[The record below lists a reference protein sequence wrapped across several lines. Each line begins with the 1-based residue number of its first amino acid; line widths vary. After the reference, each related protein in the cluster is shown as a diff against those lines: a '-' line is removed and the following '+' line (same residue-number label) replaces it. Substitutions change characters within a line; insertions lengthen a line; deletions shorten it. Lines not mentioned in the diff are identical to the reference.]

1 MVIRFFL
8 SCLLVLSSAAAF
20 AQTAPPAA
28 PGAAPPITV
37 PNTPISLINQS
48 DSWRFEVIAADHYRW
63 IGQVEMQVGPQMK
76 FSADQIDVFTDPNLR
91 LVASGN
97 VVFTNPEGRLSA
109 ESVEFNVVE
118 GTGVFEQAAGI
129 MTLGPKVD
137 RSLFAGQDPDVYF
150 YGERIEKVSQRSYRV
165 TRGGFTTC
173 VQPTPRWEITSGSV
187 VLNLNDYA
195 VARNMVLRVKGVPL
209 MYLPLIYYPIKS
221 DERATGFLLP
231 TYGNSTLRGQTVSNA
246 FFWALGRSQDVSF
259 FHDWFTNTGQGVGA
273 EYRYV
278 AGQESYGNVRY
289 YRLAQ
294 HQAEF
299 RQGGT
304 VAVLPSQTSYQI
316 IGNGN
321 QALGTAVRLHERVD
335 YASDLVTKQLY
346 QQNVY
351 QASNASRTVEA
362 GLSGTWGGTS
372 ASALFQRTETFT
384 GAQSAQQYGS
394 TPRLTAAV
402 APRRLFGMPL
412 YGSLNS
418 EYAYLPYRTIVNSK
432 VTADRS
438 LGRMDLAPQAQIA
451 LSNLSFL
458 TVNSTVSYRSTYY
471 SRTNDSKDPF
481 LRRYLVLRSDVIGP
495 VFAKIWDT
503 PGSGFSERMKH
514 VIEPAVTFD
523 YATNFANGGRVP
535 ILSDVSDRVIGG
547 SGRVTYGLNNRFFYR
562 QRMVGATPGST
573 VQYLTIGLQQS
584 YYTNPISSLTD
595 TNYTSASYHRKAA
608 DLSDVALNVR
618 VSPKAGIDSNT
629 KLEYDVQGK
638 GLQVITTGLSALW
651 GTAATGTSTA
661 TVSISRIQ
669 PESSKIPTG
678 SIGGNTVLSFL
689 QGRVKGGYSLTWD
702 TAQSAL
708 LNQGV
713 SLSYLAQCCGIQAD
727 FQKFKYPQARADFPI
742 PSDRR
747 FNVSF
752 VLAGLGTFSNFF
764 GAFGGLMGVGP

>member
-1 MVIRFFL
+1 MVIRF
-8 SCLLVLSSAAAF
+8 CLFCLVVSASVAAY
-20 AQTAPPAA
+20 AQTAPVVPGAPAA
-28 PGAAPPITV
+28 LTL

-48 DSWRFEVIAADHYRW
+48 DSWRFEVISLDHYRW

-97 VVFTNPEGRLSA
+97 VVFTNPEGRISA
-109 ESVEFNVVE
+109 ESVEFNVIE
-118 GTGVFEQAAGI
+118 RTGVFEQAAGI
-129 MTLGPKVD
+129 MTFGPGVD
-137 RSLFAGQDPDVYF
+137 RAQFGGQDPDVYF
-150 YGERIEKVSQRSYRV
+150 YGERIEKISQRSYRV

-173 VQPTPRWEITSGSV
+173 VQPTPRWEVTSGSV

-195 VARNMVLRVKGVPL
+195 IARNMLLRVKGVPL
-209 MYLPLIYYPIKS
+209 MYLPIIYYPIKN
-221 DERATGFLLP
+221 DERATGILLP

-246 FFWALGRSQDVSF
+246 FFWALGRSQDMTF
-259 FHDWFTNTGQGVGA
+259 FHDWFTKTGQGVGA

-278 AGQESYGNVRY
+278 AGQSSYGNFRV

-299 RQGGT
+299 RQGGN

-316 IGNGN
+316 AGTGN
-321 QALGTAVRLHERVD
+321 QALGQTIRLHERID

-346 QQNVY
+346 QQSLY
-351 QASNASRTVEA
+351 QASNATRTIEA
-362 GLSGTWGGTS
+362 GLSGTWGALS
-372 ASALFQRTETFT
+372 SSALFQRTETST
-384 GAQSAQQYGS
+384 GAQSSQLYGS

-402 APRRLFGMPL
+402 APKRMFGLPL
-412 YGSLNS
+412 YGSLGS
-418 EYAYLPYRTIVNSK
+418 EFAYLPYRTIQSGK
-432 VTADRS
+432 VTSDKS
-438 LGRMDLAPQAQIA
+438 LGRADLAPTAQMA
-451 LSNLSFL
+451 LSKLSFL

-471 SRTNDSKDPF
+471 SRTTDAGDPF
-481 LRRYLVLRSDVIGP
+481 LRRFLTLRSDVTGP

-514 VIEPAVTFD
+514 VIEPAFTFD
-523 YATNFANGGRVP
+523 YVTNFQNGSRVP
-535 ILSDVSDRVIGG
+535 ILSDASDRVIGG

-562 QRMVGATPGST
+562 ARTTTATPGST
-573 VQYLTIGLQQS
+573 VQYLTVGLQQT
-584 YYTNPISSLTD
+584 YYSNPLSSLTD
-595 TNYTSASYHRKAA
+595 TSYVSASYHRLPS

-618 VSPKAGIDSNT
+618 VSPKSGIDSNT
-629 KLEYDVQGK
+629 RFEYDVQGK
-638 GLQVITTGLSALW
+638 GLQVLTTGLSANW
-651 GTAATGTSTA
+651 GSAASGTST
-661 TVSISRIQ
+661 TSVSFSRIE
-669 PESSKIPTG
+669 PESSKTPTG
-678 SIGGNTVLSFL
+678 SFSSSTMLSAV
-689 QGRVKGGYSLTWD
+689 QGRVKGGYSMTWD
-702 TAQSAL
+702 LAQAAL

-713 SLSYLAQCCGIQAD
+713 TLSYLAQCCGIQAE
-727 FQKFKYPQARADFPI
+727 FQKFKYPQSSSSFPI

>member
-8 SCLLVLSSAAAF
+8 SCLFVFSSVAAF
-20 AQTAPPAA
+20 GQTAPAV

-48 DSWRFEVIAADHYRW
+48 DSWRFEVISADHYRW

-97 VVFTNPEGRLSA
+97 VVFTNPEGRISA
-109 ESVEFNVVE
+109 ESVEFNVIE

-129 MTLGPKVD
+129 MSLGPGVD

-173 VQPTPRWEITSGSV
+173 VQPTPRWEVTSGSV

-195 VARNMVLRVKGVPL
+195 IARNMVLRVKGVPL
-209 MYLPLIYYPIKS
+209 MYLPLIYYPIK
-221 DERATGFLLP
+221 DDDRATGFLLP
-231 TYGNSTLRGQTVSNA
+231 TYGNSTLRGQAISNA
-246 FFWALGRSQDVSF
+246 FFWAMGRSQDVTL
-259 FHDWFTNTGQGVGA
+259 FHDWFTNTGQGAGA
-273 EYRYV
+273 EYRYI
-278 AGQESYGNVRY
+278 AGQSSYGNVKF

-316 IGNGN
+316 AGTGN
-321 QALGTAVRLHERVD
+321 QALGQTIRLHERVD

-346 QQNVY
+346 QQSVY
-351 QASNASRTVEA
+351 QASNATRTVEA
-362 GLSGTWGGTS
+362 GLSGTWGGLS
-372 ASALFQRTETFT
+372 SSALFQRTETFT
-384 GAQSAQQYGS
+384 GTNSAQLYGS
-394 TPRLTAAV
+394 TPRITAAF
-402 APRRLFGMPL
+402 APQRLFGLPL

-418 EYAYLPYRTIVNSK
+418 EYAYLPYRTIQNHK
-432 VTADRS
+432 VTSDKS
-438 LGRMDLAPQAQIA
+438 LGRVDLAPAAQMA
-451 LSNLSFL
+451 LSKLSFL

-471 SRTNDSKDPF
+471 SRTTDAKDPF
-481 LRRYLVLRSDVIGP
+481 LRRYLTMRSDITGP

-514 VIEPAVTFD
+514 VIEPAFTVD
-523 YATNFANGGRVP
+523 YVTNFANGTKVP
-535 ILSDVSDRVIGG
+535 ILSDASDRVIGG

-562 QRMVGATPGST
+562 ARSTDATPGST
-573 VQYLTIGLQQS
+573 VQYLTVGIQQT
-584 YYTNPISSLTD
+584 YYSNPLSSLTD
-595 TNYTSASYHRKAA
+595 TNYVSASYHRKAA

-618 VSPKAGIDSNT
+618 VTPRNGIDANT
-629 KLEYDVQGK
+629 RFEYDVQGK
-638 GLQVITTGLSALW
+638 GLQVMTTGLSASW
-651 GTAATGTSTA
+651 GDAASGTSTA
-661 TVSISRIQ
+661 TFSFSRIQ
-669 PESSKIPTG
+669 PESSKTPTG
-678 SIGGNTVLSFL
+678 SFGGGTILSFL
-689 QGRVKGGYSLTWD
+689 QGRVKGGYSMTWD
-702 TAQSAL
+702 IAQSAL

-713 SLSYLAQCCGIQAD
+713 TLSYLAQCCGIQAE

>member
-8 SCLLVLSSAAAF
+8 SCLLVFSSVAAF
-20 AQTAPPAA
+20 AQTASPAA

-48 DSWRFEVIAADHYRW
+48 DSWRFEVISADHYRW

-129 MTLGPKVD
+129 MTLGPNVD

-173 VQPTPRWEITSGSV
+173 VQPTPRWEVTSGSV

-195 VARNMVLRVKGVPL
+195 IARNMVLRVKGVPL

-231 TYGNSTLRGQTVSNA
+231 TYGNSTLRGQAISNA
-246 FFWALGRSQDVSF
+246 FFWAIGRSQDVTL
-259 FHDWFTNTGQGVGA
+259 FHDWFTNTGQGAGA

-278 AGQESYGNVRY
+278 AGQGAYGNVKF

-299 RQGGT
+299 HQSGKVT
-304 VAVLPSQTSYQI
+304 VLPAQTSYQI
-316 IGNGN
+316 VGSGN
-321 QALGTAVRLHERVD
+321 QALGQTMRLHERVD

-346 QQNVY
+346 QQSIY
-351 QASNASRTVEA
+351 QASNATRTVEA
-362 GLSGTWGGTS
+362 GLSGTWGGLS
-372 ASALFQRTETFT
+372 SSALFQRTETST

-394 TPRLTAAV
+394 TPRLTAAL
-402 APRRLFGMPL
+402 APRRLFGSTL

-418 EYAYLPYRTIVNSK
+418 EYAYLPYRTIVNNK
-432 VTADRS
+432 VTSDKS
-438 LGRMDLAPQAQIA
+438 LGRMDLAPAAQIA
-451 LSNLSFL
+451 LSKLSFL
-458 TVNSTVSYRSTYY
+458 TVNSTVSYRTTYY
-471 SRTNDSKDPF
+471 SRTNDASDPF

-503 PGSGFSERMKH
+503 PGSGVSERMKH
-514 VIEPAVTFD
+514 VIEPAFTVD

-547 SGRVTYGLNNRFFYR
+547 SSRFTYGLNNRFFYR
-562 QRMVGATPGST
+562 ARTTAATPGST
-573 VQYLTIGLQQS
+573 VQYLTFGIQQT
-584 YYTNPISSLTD
+584 YYSNPLSSQTD
-595 TNYTSASYHRKAA
+595 TNYVSASYHRKAA

-618 VSPKAGIDSNT
+618 VTPRNGIDANT
-629 KLEYDVQGK
+629 KFEYDVQGK
-638 GLQVITTGLSALW
+638 GLQVITQAVSAAW
-651 GTAATGTSTA
+651 GSAASGTSTA
-661 TVSISRIQ
+661 TFSFSRIQ
-669 PESSKIPTG
+669 PESSKTPTG
-678 SIGGNTVLSFL
+678 SFGGGTMLSFL
-689 QGRVKGGYSLTWD
+689 QGRVKSGYSLTWD
-702 TAQSAL
+702 IAQAAL
-708 LNQGV
+708 LNQAV

-727 FQKFKYPQARADFPI
+727 FQKYKYPQAIGPI
-742 PSDRR
+742 ASDRR